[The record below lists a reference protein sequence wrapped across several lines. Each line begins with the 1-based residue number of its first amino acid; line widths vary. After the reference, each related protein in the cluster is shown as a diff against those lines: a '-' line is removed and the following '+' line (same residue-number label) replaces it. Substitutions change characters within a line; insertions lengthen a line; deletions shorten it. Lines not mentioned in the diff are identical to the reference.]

1 MHSKTFLKFHKVM
14 GRGHIPL
21 YHLARP
27 TPLALFFLC
36 SDLSGV
42 TSNSYSYLLEWTF
55 YFQVKLSRYIFQT
68 STVFLLRNSVADVVR
83 QIFLIQNIPLG
94 FIIYSYSGDM
104 DCVPPLQSV
113 LYWGETLSKD
123 AITQST
129 TNEITWYPN
138 VPKVKVRNI
147 MNLQGFYSRL
157 LCLKTP
163 NYYEYL
169 SIDNWQTFSF
179 IFIFSADILYHLYL
193 FH

>member
-83 QIFLIQNIPLG
+83 QIFLYPKHSIRLHYILLFRKYGLCTSFAKCFVLG
-94 FIIYSYSGDM
+94 WDFKQRCHYPIYHKWNNMISQCTKSKSQEYNESTRI
-104 DCVPPLQSV
+104 LQQTIMFKNSK
-113 LYWGETLSKD
+113 LLWIFKYWQLTD
-123 AITQST
+123 
-129 TNEITWYPN
+129 
-138 VPKVKVRNI
+138 
-147 MNLQGFYSRL
+147 F
-157 LCLKTP
+157 
-163 NYYEYL
+163 
-169 SIDNWQTFSF
+169 
-179 IFIFSADILYHLYL
+179 
-193 FH
+193 